1 MAIKKRD
8 TGVIE
13 EVSEVTSS
21 QKFKLKDLIDKSEAL
36 GYRKFIAKGAF
47 FGVFLKCTMIKVLFF
62 NDDGAYLQPRKQK
75 TPV

>member
-21 QKFKLKDLIDKSEAL
+21 QKFKIEDLLQSKEVL
-36 GYRKFIAKGAF
+36 
-47 FGVFLKCTMIKVLFF
+47 IKI
-62 NDDGAYLQPRKQK
+62 
-75 TPV
+75 